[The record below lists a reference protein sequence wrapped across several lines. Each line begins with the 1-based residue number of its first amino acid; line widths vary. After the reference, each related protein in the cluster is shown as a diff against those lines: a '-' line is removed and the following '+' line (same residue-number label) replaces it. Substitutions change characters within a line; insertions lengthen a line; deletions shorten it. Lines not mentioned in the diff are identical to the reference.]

1 MKKEEIKNT
10 QATTAEEIVTVT
22 PEAVDV
28 ATQGEIEAAKA
39 AKKTAAA
46 EKKAQKEAEKKS
58 KDTPKLNKAKLNS
71 DGKFVIKTYVASDG
85 MQVYYIVQEGLKNE
99 RLFDVTAKALIAE
112 GKAVTISREEFDKMV
127 ADAKENKK
135 TDDNKE
141 DK

>member
-99 RLFDVTAKALIAE
+99 RLFAE